1 MQLDGDVGALGR
13 RSTWRLDDS
22 QLQHG
27 REILACSPV
36 LDQFVIRDSVPV
48 TLTSLPPR
56 ASLRLKSSCP
66 DCVSEFGSLVS
77 VWKAMY
83 ARIHDRDV
91 NRAADLPCLLRRR
104 EGPGRVPGPK
114 TDT

>member
-1 MQLDGDVGALGR
+1 M
-13 RSTWRLDDS
+13 
-22 QLQHG
+22 
-27 REILACSPV
+27 
-36 LDQFVIRDSVPV
+36 
-48 TLTSLPPR
+48 TSLPPR

-66 DCVSEFGSLVS
+66 DCVSEFRSLVS

-91 NRAADLPCLLRRR
+91 NRGVSPLPSPPPPRRAEER
-104 EGPGRVPGPK
+104 LPGPK